1 MLRESAALLMQTNR
15 PVPIESR
22 ALGTLSY
29 IRASIDAASSFAVP
43 GLAGIV
49 MGAIG
54 AAAAVLTYV
63 PAISRHWLALWLV
76 SACLAFGLGAA
87 LVARQVSQRGGSLLS
102 GPLRKFLMC
111 LCPGLLAGAV
121 LTLVLSLAQMQRL
134 IPGTWLLLYGCA
146 VIAASTATNSKC
158 LPIVA
163 SMGALFILLG
173 GAAFALPASAHT
185 LLLGAGFGGLHVI
198 SGILIGRVNHGE

>member
-1 MLRESAALLMQTNR
+1 MLRESAALHMQTNR

-29 IRASIDAASSFAVP
+29 IRASIDAASSLAVP

-49 MGAIG
+49 MGSIG

-63 PAISRHWLALWLV
+63 PQIGNYWLSVWLAA
-76 SACLAFGLGAA
+76 ACVAFVIGGA

-121 LTLVLSLAQMQRL
+121 LTLVLSLADMQRL

-146 VIAASTATNSKC
+146 VIAASTATNSRS

-163 SMGALFILLG
+163 SMGALFVVLG

-185 LLLGAGFGGLHVI
+185 LLLGAGFGGLHLI

>member
-1 MLRESAALLMQTNR
+1 MLRESAALTMQTNR

-29 IRASIDAASSFAVP
+29 IRASIDSASSLAVP

-54 AAAAVLTYV
+54 AAAALLTYV
-63 PAISRHWLALWLV
+63 PAIGSYWLTVWLV
-76 SACLAFGLGAA
+76 AACVAFLLGGA
-87 LVARQVSQRGGSLLS
+87 LVARQVSQRGGSLIS
-102 GPLRKFLMC
+102 GPFKKFLMC
-111 LCPGLLAGAV
+111 LCPTLLAGAV
-121 LTLVLSLAQMQRL
+121 LTLVLSLAEMQRL

-146 VIAASTATNSKC
+146 VVAASTATNSRSQ
-158 LPIVA
+158 LIVA

-173 GAAFALPASAHT
+173 GTAFALPASAHT
-185 LLLGAGFGGLHVI
+185 LLLGAGFGGLHLI

>member
-29 IRASIDAASSFAVP
+29 IRASIDAASSLAVP

-54 AAAAVLTYV
+54 AAAAVLTCV
-63 PAISRHWLALWLV
+63 PAIADYWLSVW
-76 SACLAFGLGAA
+76 LGAA
-87 LVARQVSQRGGSLLS
+87 CMAFVLGGALMARQAGQRGGSLIS

-121 LTLVLSLAQMQRL
+121 LTLVLSLADMQRL

-146 VIAASTATNSKC
+146 VIAASTATNSKS

-163 SMGALFILLG
+163 SMGVLFVILG
-173 GAAFALPASAHT
+173 GAAFALPASTHT
-185 LLLGAGFGGLHVI
+185 LLLGAGFGGLHLI
-198 SGILIGRVNHGE
+198 SGILIGRVNHGD

>member
-29 IRASIDAASSFAVP
+29 IRASIDAASSLAVP

-54 AAAAVLTYV
+54 AVAALLTYV
-63 PAISRHWLALWLV
+63 PAIENYWLAVW
-76 SACLAFGLGAA
+76 LGAA
-87 LVARQVSQRGGSLLS
+87 CVAFVLGGVLVARQVSQRGGSLIS
-102 GPLRKFLMC
+102 GPFRKFLMC
-111 LCPGLLAGAV
+111 LCPSLLAGAV
-121 LTLVLSLAQMQRL
+121 LTLVLSLAHMRHL

-146 VIAASTATNSKC
+146 VIAASTATNSRS

-163 SMGALFILLG
+163 SMGAFFILLG
-173 GAAFALPASAHT
+173 GAAFALPSSSHM
-185 LLLGAGFGGLHVI
+185 LLLGVGFGGLHLV

>member
-1 MLRESAALLMQTNR
+1 MLRESAAPLMNSNR

-29 IRASIDAASSFAVP
+29 IRASIDAASSLAVP

-54 AAAAVLTYV
+54 AAAALLTYV
-63 PAISRHWLALWLV
+63 PGMGAHWLSVWLAA
-76 SACLAFGLGAA
+76 ACVGFVLGGT
-87 LVARQVSQRGGSLLS
+87 LVARQASQRSGSLLS
-102 GPLRKFLMC
+102 GPFRKFLIC
-111 LCPGLLAGAV
+111 LCPSLLAGAV
-121 LTLVLSLAQMQRL
+121 LTLVLSLADMQRL

-146 VIAASTATNSKC
+146 VIPASTATISSSQ
-158 LPIVA
+158 PIVA
-163 SMGALFILLG
+163 SMGALFVILG
-173 GAAFALPASAHT
+173 GAAYALPASAHT
-185 LLLGAGFGGLHVI
+185 LLLGAGFGGLHLI

>member
-29 IRASIDAASSFAVP
+29 IRASIDAASSLAVP

-63 PAISRHWLALWLV
+63 PGIGSYWLTVWLV
-76 SACLAFGLGAA
+76 AACLAFLLGGA
-87 LVARQVSQRGGSLLS
+87 LVARQVSQRGGSLIS
-102 GPLRKFLMC
+102 GPLKKFLMC
-111 LCPGLLAGAV
+111 LCPALLAGAIM
-121 LTLVLSLAQMQRL
+121 TLVLSLADMQRL

-146 VIAASTATNSKC
+146 VIAASTATNSRS

-163 SMGALFILLG
+163 SMGALFVVLG
-173 GAAFALPASAHT
+173 GAAFLLPASAHT
-185 LLLGAGFGGLHVI
+185 LLLGAGFGGLHLI